1 MVDWL
6 VDAWAC
12 CRQVMYYWG
21 EGGEAV
27 GLGADVVA
35 PPWVSLAPVSSFGNG
50 VCRRFK
56 QMGIASECQGQT
68 KLKVC
73 EMCVFL

>member
-1 MVDWL
+1 MIFTIHVWGKHPYMGMVDWL

-35 PPWVSLAPVSSFGNG
+35 PP
-50 VCRRFK
+50 
-56 QMGIASECQGQT
+56 
-68 KLKVC
+68 
-73 EMCVFL
+73 